1 VEHAW
6 CHDIARDAAVR
17 AAEDGRTGPLP
28 TLGEAIAGPFAEA
41 AERSSTVSETG
52 EGQSGLRT
60 ERVVLEITHDGKH
73 GPVSTWP
80 FECGSHGKGVR
91 VVEEDELEV
100 TVGDNEPWQ
109 KAILNDAV
117 SIIVDGGDWGRG
129 NSMDHGKLGAA
140 VIWADKEIGRLRARV
155 AVMEEA
161 RKRFDTA
168 LEEAR
173 DASGINDFIVQRD
186 EAFAERDAAIREREK
201 LRGEITSVRNC
212 WGVSRDANDV
222 LKARVA
228 ELEAAS
234 GGGEGEPVANFTFH
248 ADDSAERARYVGM
261 TVKPLQRPQPRG
273 WLSDEER
280 KNLTGVFGLLR
291 DLAKVCGRDAADR
304 CELSAVAI
312 ESILARS
319 SPPEVV
325 RE

>member
-1 VEHAW
+1 MADHAW
-6 CHDIARDAAVR
+6 CHDTARDAAVR
-17 AAEDGRTGPLP
+17 AAEDNRTGPLP
-28 TLGEAIAGPFAEA
+28 TLGEAIVLAFGFDKASAQRACDEVKSWPDDVQKDCRFFLGDSLEQGVKRLKALVEVWRFGKGLMA
-41 AERSSTVSETG
+41 ARYPAMIPKSVSASSAPEQENKGDGMATD
-52 EGQSGLRT
+52 GLRT
-60 ERVVLEITHDGKH
+60 ERVTLEVTYNKNFLPTARWAWESILRLRSHDGE
-73 GPVSTWP
+73 S
-80 FECGSHGKGVR
+80 VR
-91 VVEEDELEV
+91 VVE
-100 TVGDNEPWQ
+100 
-109 KAILNDAV
+109 DAV
-117 SIIVDGGDWGRG
+117 GSVDDR
-129 NSMDHGKLGAA
+129 AY
-140 VIWADKEIGRLRARV
+140 ADRV
-155 AVMEEA
+155 GCDEE
-161 RKRFDTA
+161 
-168 LEEAR
+168 R
-173 DASGINDFIVQRD
+173 DFVTRILDQ
-186 EAFAERDAAIREREK
+186 RDAAIRER
-201 LRGEITSVRNC
+201 
-212 WGVSRDANDV
+212 DAAQ
-222 LKARVA
+222 ARVA